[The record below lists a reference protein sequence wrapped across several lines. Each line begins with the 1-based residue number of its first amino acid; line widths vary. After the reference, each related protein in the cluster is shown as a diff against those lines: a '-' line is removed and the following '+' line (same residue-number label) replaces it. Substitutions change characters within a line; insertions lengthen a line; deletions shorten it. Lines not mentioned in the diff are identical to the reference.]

1 MSSTRMVYFEENDVL
16 HLSISDEPETASVEL
31 SPNITAELNEQGELI
46 GIEILNASSFIRDSI
61 LESAQARLLS
71 LVEEHG

>member
-1 MSSTRMVYFEENDVL
+1 MVYFEENDVL
-16 HLSISDEPETASVEL
+16 HLSVSDEPETASVEL

-46 GIEILNASSFIRDSI
+46 GIEIINASSFIRDSI

>member
-1 MSSTRMVYFEENDVL
+1 MSNPRMVYFEENDIL
-16 HLSISDEPETASVEL
+16 HLSVSDEPETASVEL
-31 SPNITAELNEQGELI
+31 SPNVTAELNEQGELI

-71 LVEEHG
+71 LVE